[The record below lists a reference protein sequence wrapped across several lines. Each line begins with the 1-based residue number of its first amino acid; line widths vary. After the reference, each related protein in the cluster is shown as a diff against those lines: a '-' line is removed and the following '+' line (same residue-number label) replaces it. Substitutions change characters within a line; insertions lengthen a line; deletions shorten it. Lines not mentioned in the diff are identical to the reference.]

1 MPGPASTTVP
11 QKVWKVLCVIPHCSC
26 QRRVSSLCELFVA
39 MTVLG
44 QSLPEWPIRAMPA
57 VRRQRPL
64 SGHRGTSQTCQQP
77 PSLTHIN

>member
-1 MPGPASTTVP
+1 MPGPVSTTVP

-44 QSLPEWPIRAMPA
+44 QSLPERAIRAMPA
-57 VRRQRPL
+57 FPR
-64 SGHRGTSQTCQQP
+64 
-77 PSLTHIN
+77 